1 MRVLLDESLP
11 HDLVPPLVGHDVQTV
26 QGRGWSGTKNGA
38 LLTLAEAEFDVFV
51 TADRNIPHQQNLTA
65 FDLRIII
72 LAAPRNRIDDIRP
85 LLPTLL
91 QAIDAA
97 KPREATWVGA

>member
-1 MRVLLDESLP
+1 VRVLLDESLP
-11 HDLVPPLVGHDVQTV
+11 HDLVPLLVGHDVQTV
-26 QGRGWSGTKNGA
+26 
-38 LLTLAEAEFDVFV
+38 
-51 TADRNIPHQQNLTA
+51 QNLTA

-72 LAAPRNRIDDIRP
+72 LAASRNRIDDIRP
-85 LLPTLL
+85 LLATLL